1 MDYSY
6 VAYGKDKKL
15 VKGKLAATNEAAAA
29 KLLNYGGYQVLSI
42 KPLASFINF
51 SRLSALFTRISPKEI
66 SMFSR
71 QLALLLESGTDIVAS
86 LELLQA
92 QITNRSL
99 QQIIGEVVADIRG
112 GSSLSAA
119 LRRHPRAFSQMYSRA
134 IAAGERGGN
143 LEIVLRQMAEFIERR
158 VVTEKRIKNALAY
171 PIIVTFVA
179 IAILALLVAFV
190 LPAFTSLYSSVG
202 GELPLATAILV
213 NATDWL
219 TKYGLYLLLG
229 IVVAVILVFLYIR
242 TPTGNYQWGKISL
255 RLPVVGR
262 ILLLS
267 ELSRACLTISLLFR
281 VGLPLPEVLA
291 MASQG
296 TSNKVLSEAV
306 TEVQRELIRGQG
318 ISKPMSKRP
327 VFLPLMV
334 QMVGVGE
341 GTGNL
346 DTTLTTVAESY
357 EMEADDRIN
366 AAVGLIQPVVTIIIG
381 LIVAFIAISV
391 VSAMYSFYENL

>member
-6 VAYGKDKKL
+6 VAYGNDRKL
-15 VKGKLAATNEAAAA
+15 VKGKISAASEVAAA
-29 KLLNYGGYQVLSI
+29 KLLSYGGYQVLSV
-42 KPLASFINF
+42 KPRVSFVNLG
-51 SRLSALFTRISPKEI
+51 RLSALFTRVNPKEVT
-66 SMFSR
+66 MFSR
-71 QLALLLESGTDIVAS
+71 QLALLLESGTDIVVS
-86 LELLQA
+86 LELLQG
-92 QITNRSL
+92 QVTNRTL
-99 QQIIGEVVADIRG
+99 QRVIGEMVADIRG
-112 GSSLSAA
+112 GNSLSAA
-119 LRRHPRAFSQMYSRA
+119 LKKHPQVFPHMYSRA

-158 VVTEKRIKNALAY
+158 VVTEKRIKSALTY
-171 PIIVTFVA
+171 PVIVAIVAVIVVSLMVTFV
-179 IAILALLVAFV
+179 F
-190 LPAFTSLYSSVG
+190 PTFTSLYASFG
-202 GELPLATAILV
+202 GELPQATAIFIGI
-213 NATDWL
+213 TDWL

-229 IVVAVILVFLYIR
+229 LVVIIVLGVLYIR
-242 TPTGNYQWGKISL
+242 TPKGNYQWGKASL

-267 ELSRACLTISLLFR
+267 ELSRACRTISLLYR

-296 TSNKVLSEAV
+296 TNNKAIAKAL

-346 DTTLTTVAESY
+346 DQTLSTVAESY
-357 EMEADDRIN
+357 EMEADDRTT
-366 AAVGLIQPVVTIIIG
+366 AAVGLIQPVITIVIG
-381 LIVAFIAISV
+381 IVIGFIALSM
-391 VSAMYSFYENL
+391 VSAMYSMYGQL

>member
-1 MDYSY
+1 
-6 VAYGKDKKL
+6 
-15 VKGKLAATNEAAAA
+15 
-29 KLLNYGGYQVLSI
+29 
-42 KPLASFINF
+42 
-51 SRLSALFTRISPKEI
+51 
-66 SMFSR
+66 
-71 QLALLLESGTDIVAS
+71 
-86 LELLQA
+86 
-92 QITNRSL
+92 
-99 QQIIGEVVADIRG
+99 
-112 GSSLSAA
+112 
-119 LRRHPRAFSQMYSRA
+119 
-134 IAAGERGGN
+134 
-143 LEIVLRQMAEFIERR
+143 
-158 VVTEKRIKNALAY
+158 
-171 PIIVTFVA
+171 
-179 IAILALLVAFV
+179 
-190 LPAFTSLYSSVG
+190 
-202 GELPLATAILV
+202 
-213 NATDWL
+213 
-219 TKYGLYLLLG
+219 LG

-255 RLPVVGR
+255 RLPIVGR

-267 ELSRACLTISLLFR
+267 ELSRACRTISLLFR